1 VRSRPEVRILPLAA
15 ALIAIVAIAAM
26 TPALRAEGGAESTQ
40 GATQDSTQAQGA
52 GPTEAEIAQAIETV
66 KKDPNLDTE
75 MTVKTLRWTG
85 PRQTQKKPDG
95 AVFLWLRD
103 LINWFERSARL
114 LVWAGGAILAGWLL
128 IYLVRLVGKRGP
140 RKVAPDEFVAPT
152 HVRDLDIRPEALPAD
167 IGAAARALWDRGDER
182 AALVLLYRGLLSRLA
197 HVHRV
202 PIRDSSTEGDCL
214 TLAADHLAEPSRRD
228 YASRLIQ
235 VWRSAVYARQE
246 PSPAAVYD
254 LCDAFAR
261 ALDLAPPA
269 TLSAAAAVRS
279 SASLPGGAR

>member
-114 LVWAGGAILAGWLL
+114 LV
-128 IYLVRLVGKRGP
+128 
-140 RKVAPDEFVAPT
+140 
-152 HVRDLDIRPEALPAD
+152 
-167 IGAAARALWDRGDER
+167 
-182 AALVLLYRGLLSRLA
+182 
-197 HVHRV
+197 
-202 PIRDSSTEGDCL
+202 
-214 TLAADHLAEPSRRD
+214 
-228 YASRLIQ
+228 
-235 VWRSAVYARQE
+235 
-246 PSPAAVYD
+246 
-254 LCDAFAR
+254 
-261 ALDLAPPA
+261 
-269 TLSAAAAVRS
+269 
-279 SASLPGGAR
+279 